1 MTTVAYASSVRL
13 NVNVMLLKGH
23 AHSSKE
29 EEKRQRQPPELRN
42 FQRQLPQEPF
52 TSQNAQHRRTP
63 RDSRQDGADGKA

>member
-42 FQRQLPQEPF
+42 FQRQLPQEPRM
-52 TSQNAQHRRTP
+52 NVHVRRILKALQ
-63 RDSRQDGADGKA
+63 QDGAERKA